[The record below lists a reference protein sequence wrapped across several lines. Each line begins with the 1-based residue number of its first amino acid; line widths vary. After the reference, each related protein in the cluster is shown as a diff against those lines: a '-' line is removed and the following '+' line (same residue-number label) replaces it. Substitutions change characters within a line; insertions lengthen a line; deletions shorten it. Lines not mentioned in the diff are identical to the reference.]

1 MSATKLAPS
10 ILSADFA
17 WLGEQVRE
25 AEAAGADYIHID
37 VMDGRFVPVISMGT
51 PVVEAVRRVTGLTLD
66 IHLMIVEPEK
76 HIGAFMD
83 AGGDIIN
90 VHVEAATHPHR
101 IFQEVR
107 SRGKRAGVC
116 LNPGTPVSA
125 VEELLPEVD
134 QVMVMS
140 VNPGWSGQ
148 RFIEGALPKVRRLR
162 QLIDEGGLKAE
173 IEVDGGVTPEVAP
186 RCIGAGAN
194 VLVAASAVFNDR
206 ASVAENIAR
215 LREALA
221 AVRRGVGEVGGAAS
235 EM

>member
-1 MSATKLAPS
+1 MVNGIKLAPS

-17 WLGEQVRE
+17 RLGDQVRE

-37 VMDGRFVPVISMGT
+37 VMDGRFVPVISIGT
-51 PVVEAVRRVTGLTLD
+51 PIVEAVRRVTGLVLD
-66 IHLMIVEPEK
+66 IHLMVAEPEK
-76 HIGAFMD
+76 HIAAFMD

-107 SRGKRAGVC
+107 SRGKRAGLC
-116 LNPGTPVSA
+116 LNPGTPIRIGA

-148 RFIEGALPKVRRLR
+148 RFIEGSLPKVRRLR
-162 QLIDEGGLKAE
+162 QLIDEGGLRAE

-186 RCIGAGAN
+186 RCAAAGAN

-206 ASVAENIAR
+206 GSVAENMAR

-221 AVRRGVGEVGGAAS
+221 AVRRGA
-235 EM
+235 